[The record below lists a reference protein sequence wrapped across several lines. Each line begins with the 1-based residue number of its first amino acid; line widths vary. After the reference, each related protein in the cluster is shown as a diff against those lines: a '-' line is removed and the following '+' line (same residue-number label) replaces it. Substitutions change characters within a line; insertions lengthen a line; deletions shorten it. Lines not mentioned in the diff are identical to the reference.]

1 MNKKDL
7 IGRIAV
13 EANISRLQAARAVD
27 CFVES
32 VQSSLV
38 KGDRVTLSG
47 FGTFAVSHRKARMVR
62 DPDGQIDRHYAIDV
76 KTLVPC
82 LRLNGRPFGVAV
94 GQKQEPDGRWHPVAP
109 VRFCG
114 PGAPGPGR
122 LPECETAR

>member
-13 EANISRLQAARAVD
+13 EANISRLQAARAID

-62 DPDGQIDRHYAIDV
+62 DPRRGTRMRIEARRVARFTSGLELKLALAN
-76 KTLVPC
+76 KTI
-82 LRLNGRPFGVAV
+82 
-94 GQKQEPDGRWHPVAP
+94 
-109 VRFCG
+109 
-114 PGAPGPGR
+114 GAPGKS
-122 LPECETAR
+122 